1 MSSATL
7 NRAIRLPTPPRQYNT
22 QWANSLVSIIETQI
36 RVANLAENAAN
47 KITQEKAEAVVW
59 FNG

>member
-7 NRAIRLPTPPRQYNT
+7 NRAIRLPTPPPVYNT
-22 QWANSLVSIIETQI
+22 KWANNLVSLLENQI
-36 RVANLAENAAN
+36 RVANLAEDASN
-47 KITQEKAEAVVW
+47 KITQQSAEAVVW